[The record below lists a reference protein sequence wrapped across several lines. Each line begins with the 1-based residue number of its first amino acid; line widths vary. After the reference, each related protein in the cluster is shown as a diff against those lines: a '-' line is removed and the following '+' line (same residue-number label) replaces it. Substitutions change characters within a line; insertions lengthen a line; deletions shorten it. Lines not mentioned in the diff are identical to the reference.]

1 MINSCINSDCDKFFS
16 SCDNEIGLAFNEI
29 GLAFN
34 EIGLAFRFFHVKT
47 NNNFCGDMS

>member
-29 GLAFN
+29 GLAF
-34 EIGLAFRFFHVKT
+34 RFFHVKT